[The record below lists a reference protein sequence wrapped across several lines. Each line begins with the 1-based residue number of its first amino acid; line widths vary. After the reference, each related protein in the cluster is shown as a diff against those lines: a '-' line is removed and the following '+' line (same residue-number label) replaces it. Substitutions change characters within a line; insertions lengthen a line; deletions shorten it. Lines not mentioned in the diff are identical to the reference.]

1 MDLMEKDEKIL
12 ALEERINDFK
22 EERLKHQ
29 ETIGKMSKLYDL
41 GVIDEDGELR
51 NSNE

>member
-12 ALEERINDFK
+12 ALKKRINDFK

-41 GVIDEDGELR
+41 GIIDEDEELMK
-51 NSNE
+51 SN